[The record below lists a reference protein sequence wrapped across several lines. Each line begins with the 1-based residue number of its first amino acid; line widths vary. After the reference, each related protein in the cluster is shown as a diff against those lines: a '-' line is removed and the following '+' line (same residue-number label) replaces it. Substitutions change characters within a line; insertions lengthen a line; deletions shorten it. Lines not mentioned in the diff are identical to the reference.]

1 MAKKNAQA
9 DRAQAKAAKQKKLA
23 IVLSA
28 VLVLVLA
35 FEVPKTL
42 KQMHPKAK
50 APVITAD
57 ASAPATSTPTT
68 GASTPAASAA
78 SIPPVPTS
86 TPSSS
91 PSLISSVQAS
101 ATPGQLT
108 EFSEFATKDP
118 FDQSVQKTPGT
129 GASSAQ
135 GASSTSK
142 PPATPKTPPAPP
154 PTSAVISLNGEL
166 MSVSVGSEF
175 PTAGTVFDQTGSP
188 LFQLDSLTAT
198 SAKVSIAGGSYASG
212 APTLS
217 LTLGK
222 AVTLQN
228 TADGSRYT
236 LLLEPQGTQVPATTT
251 AGSGSGLT
259 STTPSV
265 PTTTT
270 PATTTPSSGTGG

>member
-1 MAKKNAQA
+1 MPKKNAHV

-57 ASAPATSTPTT
+57 ASTPPAVTPTAA
-68 GASTPAASAA
+68 GSTPAVTPAA
-78 SIPPVPTS
+78 TAPTVPAN

-101 ATPGQLT
+101 AAPGQLT
-108 EFSEFATKDP
+108 QFNMFATKDP
-118 FDQSVQKTPGT
+118 FDATVQKTPGT
-129 GASSAQ
+129 GTGTTSQAKP
-135 GASSTSK
+135 STAK

-166 MSVSVGSEF
+166 MAVSVGSEF
-175 PTAGTVFDQTGSP
+175 PTAGTVFDQVGSP

-212 APTLS
+212 APTLT

-236 LLLEPQGTQVPATTT
+236 LLLEPPGTQVPTTTTT
-251 AGSGSGLT
+251 AGSGLT
-259 STTPSV
+259 STTPV
-265 PTTTT
+265 APTTTT
-270 PATTTPSSGTGG
+270 TPSTGG